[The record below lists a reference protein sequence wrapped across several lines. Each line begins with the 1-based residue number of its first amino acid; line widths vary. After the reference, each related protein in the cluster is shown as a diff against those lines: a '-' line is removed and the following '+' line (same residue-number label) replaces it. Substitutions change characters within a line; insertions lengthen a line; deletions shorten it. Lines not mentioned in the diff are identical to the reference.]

1 MSKKFLIIILIS
13 LAAILG
19 IAATFAADN
28 PDVLNNTT
36 EATLNV
42 SSEGPY
48 SLSKIINDVKTHPA
62 YYGND
67 NETINW
73 MESLGDKYVFMSR
86 EEIVIMDKEDA
97 DKIPS
102 VFVEDAFLKEIF
114 SCNVLE
120 NHSLGD
126 DDKSKD
132 VLLVNNVEFI
142 SEELHFPNF

>member
-1 MSKKFLIIILIS
+1 MSKKIIILI
-13 LAAILG
+13 LIVLVFIFGIVAAY
-19 IAATFAADN
+19 A
-28 PDVLNNTT
+28 VENNDSNNVT
-36 EATLNV
+36 ETILNV

-48 SLSKIINDVKTHPA
+48 PLPRIINDIKNHPL

-67 NETINW
+67 NETLSW
-73 MESLGDKYVFMSR
+73 MESLGNKSVFMSR
-86 EEIVIMDKEDA
+86 EEVVIMDKEDA

-102 VFVEDAFLKEIF
+102 VFVEDAFFKEIF

-126 DDKSKD
+126 DEKSKD

-142 SEELHFPNF
+142 SEELHFPDI